1 MIEQFLLHGIGDYLI
16 QNDWMALNKKKPGL
30 LGSLACATHCV
41 TYSLPFLLIG
51 SWQAMAMIL
60 ISHFVIDRWK
70 LVDWFLAVRNGVFH
84 IRNFGF
90 GEERPQLITVW
101 LYIITDN
108 VFHLL
113 CNYAALKWL

>member
-1 MIEQFLLHGIGDYLI
+1 MTQLGLHLIGDYII
-16 QNDWMALNKKKPGL
+16 QNDWMALNKKKKGW
-30 LGSLACATHCV
+30 LGHFACQLHCI
-41 TYSLPFLLIG
+41 TYALPFLLIG
-51 SWQAMAMIL
+51 SWSAVAVIYAT
-60 ISHFVIDRWK
+60 HFIIDRYR

-108 VFHLL
+108 IFHLI
-113 CNYAALKWL
+113 CNYTALNLL